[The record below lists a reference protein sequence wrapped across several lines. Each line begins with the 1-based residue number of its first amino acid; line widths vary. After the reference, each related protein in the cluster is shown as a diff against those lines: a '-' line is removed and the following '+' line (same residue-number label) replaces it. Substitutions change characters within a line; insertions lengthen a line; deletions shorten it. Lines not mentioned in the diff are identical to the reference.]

1 MRIALVTSS
10 FLPRI
15 GGMEFVIHNL
25 ARQWHEQGHEVCV
38 FNAVTGQSPADN
50 PGYLVRRYG
59 TPRTF
64 FRLPPH
70 WPPFCKMVS
79 GSLGR
84 QLKEFCPDFISA
96 HSGYPLSIWLS
107 RMQPTPRFLMTCHG
121 GELTKFSWGYR
132 NVYKMERVLAQ
143 ALNRSAGAV
152 AISRHARVLMEEMGV
167 APGTIVDIPNGVDLP
182 RFQKDVSF
190 DFRRFL
196 GLPAEALLLL
206 SVGREHPQ
214 KAFDTG
220 IRAFARVADQ
230 FPGLYYVLLGRGNGK
245 WQPLV
250 RELGLEGRV
259 ICHEGLSGD
268 DLVGAYQQA
277 DIFFSPSVWEMMPLV
292 VLEAQACGL
301 PLLVTNVSGSQDIV
315 RAGCNGI
322 MVEPGDE
329 GAMAQA
335 MAELASNRQLRQS
348 LGAIS
353 RQLSRQYSWENISK
367 RYLAVG
373 SMHDSAAPAMEG
385 VRGWQKKF

>member
-1 MRIALVTSS
+1 MRIALVASS

-38 FNAVTGQSPADN
+38 FNAVTGQSPAGN

-70 WPPFCKMVS
+70 WTPFCTMVS

-84 QLKEFCPDFISA
+84 QLKEFGPDFISA

-132 NVYKMERVLAQ
+132 NVYKMDRVLAQ

-152 AISRHARVLMEEMGV
+152 AISRHARTLMEEMGV
-167 APGTIVDIPNGVDLP
+167 APHNIVDIPNGVDLP
-182 RFQKDVSF
+182 RFQRDVSF

-196 GLPAEALLLL
+196 GLPAESLLLL

-220 IRAFARVADQ
+220 IRAFARVAEQ
-230 FPGLYYVLLGRGNGK
+230 CPGLYYVLLGRGNSK

-250 RELGLEGRV
+250 RELRLEGRV

-268 DLVGAYQQA
+268 ELVGAYQQA

-315 RAGCNGI
+315 TTGVNGI
-322 MVEPGDE
+322 MVEPGAEE
-329 GAMAQA
+329 GMAQA
-335 MAELASNRQLRQS
+335 IFDLAASQRLRRS
-348 LGAIS
+348 LGANS
-353 RQLSRQYSWENISK
+353 RELAGQFSWEMISK
-367 RYLAVG
+367 RYLAAG
-373 SMHDSAAPAMEG
+373 AMA
-385 VRGWQKKF
+385 